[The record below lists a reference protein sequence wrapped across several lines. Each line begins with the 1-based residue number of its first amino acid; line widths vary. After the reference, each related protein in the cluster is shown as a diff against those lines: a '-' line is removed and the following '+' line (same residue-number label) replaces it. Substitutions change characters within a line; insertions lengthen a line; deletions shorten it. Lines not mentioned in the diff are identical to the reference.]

1 MSARNACTA
10 TTDQFATLRGTGALR
25 MTGHRGGQV
34 ASGAFVFKRGGM
46 TLAGK
51 TVLVVGGGIGGL
63 AAAVALRDRG
73 ADVTVLEQAGAFRE
87 VGAGIQIS
95 PNGARVLQA
104 LGVDMA
110 QLGHRAQGVTLR
122 NAKGA
127 QVLQMALP
135 QTGAGFHL
143 VHRADCVAAV
153 VARAAGFKVQFN
165 AQVVAVDPQ
174 AGRVTLSGG
183 STLDADLVVGA
194 DGLHSV
200 VRATLDG
207 HAKPFFTGQVA
218 WRALIPGNPDD
229 SAEAQVFMGPGRH
242 LVSYP
247 LRGGS
252 LRNIVAVEERKAWA
266 EEGWNHPDNPA
277 NLRLAF
283 AGFGGPVPEWLAQVD
298 KVYLWGLFRHKVAAH
313 WHGGRAVLLGDA
325 AHPTLP
331 FMAQGANM
339 ALEDAYTLARE
350 LDRAPDQSAGLAAY
364 QSARRNRVLRVVEA
378 ANRNA
383 RNYHLR
389 APIAPLAH
397 IALRLS
403 QRIVPDAPLR
413 QFGWIYDH
421 DVTEGAA

>member
-1 MSARNACTA
+1 
-10 TTDQFATLRGTGALR
+10 
-25 MTGHRGGQV
+25 
-34 ASGAFVFKRGGM
+34 M

-51 TVLVVGGGIGGL
+51 SVLVVGGGIGGL
-63 AAAVALRDRG
+63 AAAVALRARG

-104 LGVDMA
+104 LGVDPA
-110 QLGHRAQGVTLR
+110 QMGQRAQGVSLR
-122 NAKGA
+122 NAAGA
-127 QVLQMALP
+127 QVLHMALP
-135 QTGAGFHL
+135 DTGAGFHL
-143 VHRADCVAAV
+143 VHRADCVAALA
-153 VARAAGFKVQFN
+153 ARAEGVETRFN
-165 AQVVAVDPQ
+165 AQVVAVDVQ
-174 AGRVTLSGG
+174 NAQVTLAHG
-183 STLDADLVVGA
+183 STLEADLIVGA

-200 VRATLDG
+200 LRRALNG
-207 HAKPFFTGQVA
+207 AAKPFFTGQVA
-218 WRALIPGNPDD
+218 WRALIPGRPDD
-229 SAEAQVFMGPGRH
+229 TAEAQVFMGPGRH

-247 LRGGS
+247 LRGGA

-266 EEGWNHPDNPA
+266 EEGWNHPDSPE
-277 NLRLAF
+277 NLRRAF
-283 AGFGGPVPEWLAQVD
+283 AGFGGPVPDWLAQVD
-298 KVYLWGLFRHKVAAH
+298 KVYLWGLFRHKVAAQ

-350 LDRAPDQSAGLAAY
+350 LDRAPDLPTGLAAY
-364 QSARRNRVLRVVEA
+364 QAARRNRVLRVVEA

-389 APIAPLAH
+389 APLAPLAH
-397 IALRLS
+397 MALRLS
-403 QRIVPDAPLR
+403 HRVVPNAPLR

-421 DVTEGAA
+421 DVTQGTTP

>member
-1 MSARNACTA
+1 
-10 TTDQFATLRGTGALR
+10 
-25 MTGHRGGQV
+25 
-34 ASGAFVFKRGGM
+34 M

-51 TVLVVGGGIGGL
+51 SVLVVGGGVGGL

-73 ADVTVLEQAGAFRE
+73 ASVTVLEQAGSFRE

-104 LGVDMA
+104 LGVHVEAM
-110 QLGHRAQGVTLR
+110 RAQAVTLR
-122 NAKGA
+122 NAQGA
-127 QVLQMALP
+127 QVLRMDLP
-135 QTGAGFHL
+135 QGGAGFHL
-143 VHRADCVAAV
+143 VHRADCVAGLA
-153 VARAAGFKVQFN
+153 ARVDGIATRFN
-165 AQVVAVDPQ
+165 AQVVAVDPA
-174 AGRVTLSGG
+174 AGSVTLSGG
-183 STLDADLVVGA
+183 AVMTADLVVGA

-200 VRATLDG
+200 LRVALNG
-207 HAKPFFTGQVA
+207 HATPFFTGQVA
-218 WRALIPGNPDD
+218 WRSLVPGDPSDPP
-229 SAEAQVFMGPGRH
+229 EAQVFMGPGQH

-266 EEGWNHPDNPA
+266 EEGWAHPDSPTT
-277 NLRLAF
+277 LRRAF
-283 AGFGGPVPEWLAQVD
+283 AGFGGPVPGWLAQVD
-298 KVYLWGLFRHKVAAH
+298 KVFLWGLFRHSVAAT
-313 WHGGRAVLLGDA
+313 WHSGRAVLLGDA

-350 LDRAPDQSAGLAAY
+350 LDRAPDLPTGLAAY
-364 QSARRNRVLRVVEA
+364 QTARRNRVQRVVEA

-389 APIAPLAH
+389 PPVAPLAH
-397 IALRLS
+397 MALRLS
-403 QRIVPDAPLR
+403 QKFVRDAPLR
-413 QFGWIYDH
+413 QVGWIYDH